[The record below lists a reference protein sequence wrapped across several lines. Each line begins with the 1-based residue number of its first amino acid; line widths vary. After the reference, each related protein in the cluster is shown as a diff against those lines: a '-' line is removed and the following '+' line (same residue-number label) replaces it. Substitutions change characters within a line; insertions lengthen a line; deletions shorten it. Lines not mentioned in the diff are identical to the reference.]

1 MKTLATLGILCSL
14 ATAKISYDGFKI
26 FRIENPGN
34 AEEFEQSLSNIKS
47 ILLSKDPNNEAF
59 DVAVPPDQLQAA
71 RQLGLELTT
80 LINDLGAVLKKEG
93 PFLTYSA
100 TEKTQGVLAD
110 LPPLSYFDSYHPY
123 DEHIQFLTD
132 LQAAF
137 PNNSDTFSLGPS
149 VEGRELPGIHLWGEA
164 GEGLKPAI
172 VWHGTAHAREWISA
186 PTVEYITYKL
196 IEEYQAGDSAI
207 VNILDNYDF
216 YILPIVNPDGFVYTH
231 ESERLWRKNRQI
243 RNNQT
248 CIGTDVNRNWPSHW
262 NVSGGSSPDPC
273 SNTFR
278 GEAPRD
284 TPEIQALV
292 AHMLDLAN
300 GQGIKAYIDWHS
312 YGKKILLPYGYNCTA
327 YPDNYERQLSVGNG
341 VASAIAGV
349 NGLEFSVGPT
359 CTNLYQTA
367 GSSTDWA
374 FDVAGAEF
382 SWLVELRPTA
392 AEGGFV
398 IPPENILPSGAE
410 HWEGIK
416 YMFSQL

>member
-1 MKTLATLGILCSL
+1 MRTLLCFSIFCSF
-14 ATAKISYDGFKI
+14 AAAKLSYNGFKV
-26 FRIENPGN
+26 FRIENKGS
-34 AEEFEQSLSNIKS
+34 AEELEQSLSSINS
-47 ILLSKDPNNEAF
+47 ILLSKDPNSEAF
-59 DVAVPPDQLQAA
+59 DIAVPPDQLQAA
-71 RQLGLELTT
+71 HQLGFELNTV
-80 LINDLGAVLKKEG
+80 IDDLGTVLENEG
-93 PFLTYSA
+93 PFLTYIA
-100 TEKTQGVLAD
+100 TEKTQGVAAD

-149 VEGRELPGIHLWGEA
+149 VEGRELPGIHLWG
-164 GEGLKPAI
+164 GTGKGVKPAI

-186 PTVEYITYKL
+186 PTVEYITYKV
-196 IEEYQAGDSAI
+196 IEEYQGEDSEI
-207 VNILDNYDF
+207 VSILDNYDF

-231 ESERLWRKNRQI
+231 ESERLWRKNRQT
-243 RNNQT
+243 RDSQT

-273 SNTFR
+273 SNTYR
-278 GEAPRD
+278 GEAPGD

-300 GQGIKAYIDWHS
+300 GPGIKAYIDWHS
-312 YGKKILLPYGYNCTA
+312 YGKLILLPYGYNCTA
-327 YPDNYERQLSVGNG
+327 LPDNYERQMSVGTG
-341 VASAIAGV
+341 VASAIASV
-349 NGLEFSVGPT
+349 NGLEFRVGPT

-382 SWLVELRPTA
+382 SWLIELRPTA

-410 HWEGIK
+410 HWAGVK

>member
-1 MKTLATLGILCSL
+1 MKTLAALGIFCSL

-26 FRIENPGN
+26 FRIENPGDM
-34 AEEFEQSLSNIKS
+34 EEFEQSLSNLKS
-47 ILLSKDPNNEAF
+47 ILLSKDPHNEAF

-71 RQLGLELTT
+71 RQLGIDLTT
-80 LINDLGAVLKKEG
+80 LIDDLGALRKRLRE
-93 PFLTYSA
+93 YS
-100 TEKTQGVLAD
+100 LI
-110 LPPLSYFDSYHPY
+110 SHPY
-123 DEHIQFLTD
+123 RTLTPTIHMMSTFNFSSTSKPRS
-132 LQAAF
+132 QTTH
-137 PNNSDTFSLGPS
+137 TFSLGPS

-164 GEGLKPAI
+164 GKGLKPAI

-196 IEEYQAGDSAI
+196 IEAYQAGDSAI
-207 VNILDNYDF
+207 INVLDKYDF

-262 NVSGGSSPDPC
+262 NVPG
-273 SNTFR
+273 
-278 GEAPRD
+278 APGD

-292 AHMLDLAN
+292 AHILDLAN
-300 GQGIKAYIDWHS
+300 GPGIKAYIDWHS

-359 CTNLYQTA
+359 CTDLYQTA

-410 HWEGIK
+410 HWAGIK